1 MVPTSL
7 LHNWRR
13 EAKRF
18 TTLSIAEYNSSTVFP
33 KGHPEKFFRRF
44 HLIFTTYGMMRN
56 NIDIL
61 RSYTFEYIVLDESQ
75 NIKNNDSLTFRSV
88 IQLQSKY
95 RIALT
100 GTPIENSLKDLWAQ
114 FRFLQPDLLGEESTF
129 QSSSSFQSSKETPA
143 WRKGCNS

>member
-1 MVPTSL
+1 
-7 LHNWRR
+7 
-13 EAKRF
+13 
-18 TTLSIAEYNSSTVFP
+18 
-33 KGHPEKFFRRF
+33 
-44 HLIFTTYGMMRN
+44 MMRN

-88 IQLQSKY
+88 IQLQGKH

-114 FRFLQPDLLGEESTF
+114 FRFLQPDLLGEENAFS
-129 QSSSSFQSSKETPA
+129 
-143 WRKGCNS
+143 